1 MLRLARFHAQRQ
13 PSLGELTTTRT
24 VCISKVDIFA
34 SNSILY
40 NKCADEKLTAV
51 ELLAAGRPAAGQRV
65 NGKKV
70 TMPARQTQGYKQ
82 VEIDQSDFSRLNIIQ
97 SQT

>member
-1 MLRLARFHAQRQ
+1 MLQLARFHAQRQ

-65 NGKKV
+65 NGKKSPCLRDRRTV
-70 TMPARQTQGYKQ
+70 INRWKSINKISA
-82 VEIDQSDFSRLNIIQ
+82 D
-97 SQT
+97 